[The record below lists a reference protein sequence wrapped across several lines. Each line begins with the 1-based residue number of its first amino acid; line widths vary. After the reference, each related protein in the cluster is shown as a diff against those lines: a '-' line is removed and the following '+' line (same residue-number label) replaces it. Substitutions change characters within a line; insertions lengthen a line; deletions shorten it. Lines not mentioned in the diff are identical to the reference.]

1 MSQYQSSDPYEFLH
15 YCNDQDQQIHDQ
27 NKLFIE
33 NLVIYDVKY
42 QIHHHKTVLQIF
54 NDQNQLVKT
63 LWGFQDV
70 QFPTQSNLDQ
80 IIKDSI
86 ESKLI
91 QTVYSQTYPGGQ
103 LFKIGYQKEIDAW
116 LIYCNNLTI
125 VAQASNDLSEF
136 QFQRFDSA
144 VEVAELWFNILNE
157 FSQEKINNLKFD
169 LHNRTVYG
177 HIINQESLIYH
188 PDNILQFIGIVD
200 VNFEQAQQ
208 LFCFYGFPHPKTS
221 QFKLQLKLLQK
232 HIERIQRSDIEL
244 ESAGVILYFNDQ
256 YYVVH
261 TVEYLIYKHIQ
272 SMLLNEQHIERDFK
286 QFVKSLQ
293 VKPPRPFK
301 FYQNIYEQGILILES
316 NKKIENTIKF
326 NFNDFITIILNNIFN
341 NQTFKWNQ
349 LRSIKEYRVQWS
361 SYQPSSL
368 TRIPVYTGEDLQKN
382 PENVFLIIPVG
393 VNGVGVS
400 TFARTFQSFYDQTQI
415 VSDLQDAKIRDNYV
429 IILEHNHTPEEAK
442 SILSKCSQFY
452 NKIILYPH
460 TKKSYNEL
468 RLPFSYELLI
478 TAMKRT
484 CTTIEKVQYFVKK
497 AKSFEDFKVSQLQV
511 NGIIEFP
518 FVNEELKIDHQ
529 YIEDDLLN
537 VFSNESKKNLNQ
549 LFKSLKELHLQNISD
564 ETYDD
569 EIKNI
574 IHQLFPKV
582 AKITKHQPIKV
593 DDVVRKESEDVV
605 IHEKKTKLPKKEK
618 HVQYDPTYLPN
629 SLSFQLKGG
638 YNMKDRIN
646 KWIIDCLNAGNSHF
660 KNDETY
666 HKIVN
671 IFQKQTFENGEQYFI
686 PEKELK
692 LELLTINQNDQS
704 VRQLPYFKDFV
715 QDKEAEIIIKTLFV
729 SFDGLIAG
737 LAHQSALPCQSPYP
751 HIPFYFKNLKARDSL
766 SVISQT
772 ILQNQILKQ
781 AYKDGQ
787 LSKFTNQPIFAS
799 EDIKYR
805 NKNYRVYVISLQD
818 GIKVS
823 AISTDRL

>member
-15 YCNDQDQQIHDQ
+15 YCNQQDQQINDQ

-54 NDQNQLVKT
+54 NEQNQVLKT

-86 ESKLI
+86 ESNLT

-103 LFKIGYQKEIDAW
+103 LFKIGYQQEVDAW

-125 VAQASNDLSEF
+125 VAQTSNDLSEY

-144 VEVAELWFNILNE
+144 VQVAELWFNILNE
-157 FSQEKINNLKFD
+157 FSQEKLNNLKFD
-169 LHNRTVYG
+169 LQNRTVYG

-188 PDNILQFIGIVD
+188 PNDILQFIGIID

-208 LFCFYGFPHPKTS
+208 LFCFYGLPHPKTS
-221 QFKLQLKLLQK
+221 QFKLQLKVLQK

-244 ESAGVILYFNDQ
+244 ESGGVILYFNDQ

-261 TVEYLIYKHIQ
+261 TAEYLIYKHIQ

-286 QFVKSLQ
+286 QFLKSLQ

-301 FYQNIYEQGILILES
+301 FYQNIYEEGIKILES
-316 NKKIENTIKF
+316 NNKIEQTIKY
-326 NFNDFITIILNNIFN
+326 NFNDFITIILYNIFN
-341 NQTFKWNQ
+341 NKTFKWNQ
-349 LRSIKEYRVQWS
+349 LKSIKEYRVSWS
-361 SYQPSSL
+361 SYQPESL
-368 TRIPVYTGEDLQKN
+368 KRIPVYTGEDLQKN
-382 PENVFLIIPVG
+382 PENVYLIIPVG

-400 TFARTFQSFYDQTQI
+400 TFASTFQSFYYQTQI
-415 VSDLQDAKIRDNYV
+415 VSDIQDAKIRDNYV
-429 IILEHNHTPEEAK
+429 IIIEHNHTPEEAQ

-452 NKIILYPH
+452 NKIILYPY
-460 TKKSYNEL
+460 TKKSYNQL
-468 RLPFSYELLI
+468 KLPFSYELLI

-484 CTTIEKVQYFVKK
+484 CTTLERVQLFIKK
-497 AKSFEDFKVSQLQV
+497 AKTFQNFNVSSFQV

-518 FVNEELKIDHQ
+518 FVDEDLKIDHQ
-529 YIEDDLLN
+529 YIEDDLLDL
-537 VFSNESKKNLNQ
+537 FSNESKKNLNQ
-549 LFKSLKELHLQNISD
+549 FFKSLKELHLQNQSN

-574 IHQLFPKV
+574 IHYLFPKV
-582 AKITKHQPIKV
+582 TNISKHQPIKV

-605 IHEKKTKLPKKEK
+605 IHEKKTKLHKKDK
-618 HVQYDPTYLPN
+618 HIQYDPTYLPN

-638 YNMKDRIN
+638 YNMKDKIN
-646 KWIIDCLNAGNSHF
+646 KWILDCLNAGNSHF

-671 IFQKQTFENGEQYFI
+671 IFQKQTFENGEQHFI

-704 VRQLPYFKDFV
+704 VRQLPYFKDFI
-715 QDKEAEIIIKTLFV
+715 QDKEAEIFVKTLFV
-729 SFDGLIAG
+729 SFDGLIAA
-737 LAHQSALPCQSPYP
+737 LANQSALPCQSPYP
-751 HIPFYFKNLKARDSL
+751 HIPFYFKNLKGKDSQ
-766 SVISQT
+766 SIISQT

-781 AYKDGQ
+781 AFKDGQ
-787 LSKFTNQPIFAS
+787 LSKVTNQPIFAS

-805 NKNYRVYVISLQD
+805 NKTYKIYVISLQD
-818 GIKVS
+818 GIKVN

>member
-1 MSQYQSSDPYEFLH
+1 MSSYQSNDPYDFLH
-15 YCNDQDQQIHDQ
+15 YCNDQDQQIYDQ

-54 NDQNQLVKT
+54 NEQNQILKT
-63 LWGFQDV
+63 LWGLQDV
-70 QFPTQSNLDQ
+70 QFPTQQNLDQ

-86 ESKLI
+86 ETNLI

-116 LIYCNNLTI
+116 LIYSNNLTI
-125 VAQASNDLSEF
+125 VAQTSDDLSEF
-136 QFQRFDSA
+136 SFQRFDSA
-144 VEVAELWFNILNE
+144 VQVGELWFNILNE

-169 LHNRTVYG
+169 FHNRTVYG

-188 PDNILQFIGIVD
+188 SDDILQFIGIVD
-200 VNFEQAQQ
+200 VNFEQSQQ
-208 LFCFYGFPHPKTS
+208 LFCFYGLPHPKTA

-256 YYVVH
+256 YYVIH

-293 VKPPRPFK
+293 IKPPRPFK
-301 FYQNIYEQGILILES
+301 FYQNIYEQGIKILES
-316 NKKIENTIKF
+316 NNKIEQTIKY
-326 NFNDFITIILNNIFN
+326 NFNDFITIILYNIFN
-341 NQTFKWNQ
+341 NKTFKQNQ
-349 LRSIKEYRVQWS
+349 LKSIKEYRVLWS
-361 SYQPSSL
+361 TYQPESL
-368 TRIPVYTGEDLQKN
+368 TRIPVYTGENQQKN
-382 PENVFLIIPVG
+382 PENVYLIIPLCI
-393 VNGVGVS
+393 NGVGVS
-400 TFARTFQSFYDQTQI
+400 TFARTFQSFYYQTQI
-415 VSDLQDAKIRDNYV
+415 VSDLQDAKIKDNYV
-429 IILEHNHTPEEAK
+429 IILEHNHTPEEAQ
-442 SILSKCSQFY
+442 SIISKCSQFY
-452 NKIILYPH
+452 NKIILYPY

-468 RLPFSYELLI
+468 KIPFSYELLI

-484 CTTIEKVQYFVKK
+484 CASLEKVQSFVKK
-497 AKSFEDFKVSQLQV
+497 AKTFENFKINSLQV

-518 FVNEELKIDHQ
+518 FVDEDIKIDHE
-529 YIEDDLLN
+529 YIEDDLLDIFHN
-537 VFSNESKKNLNQ
+537 DSKKNLNQ
-549 LFKSLKELHLQNISD
+549 FFKSLKEVHLQNQNNDIFD
-564 ETYDD
+564 E

-582 AKITKHQPIKV
+582 TKITKHQPIKV
-593 DDVVRKESEDVV
+593 DDVVRKQSEDVV
-605 IHEKKTKLPKKEK
+605 VNEKKNKLQKKEK
-618 HVQYDPTYLPN
+618 HIQYDPTYLPN
-629 SLSFQLKGG
+629 TLSFQLKGG
-638 YNMKDRIN
+638 YNMKDKIN
-646 KWIIDCLNAGNSHF
+646 KWILDCLNAGKSHF

-671 IFQKQTFENGEQYFI
+671 IFQKQTFENDEQHFI

-692 LELLTINQNDQS
+692 LELLSINQNDVS

-715 QDKEAEIIIKTLFV
+715 QDKEAEIFIKTLFI
-729 SFDGLIAG
+729 SFDGLIAA
-737 LAHQSALPCQSPYP
+737 LAHQTSLPCQSPYP
-751 HIPFYFKNLKARDSL
+751 HISFYFKNLKVRDSL

-781 AYKDGQ
+781 AFKDGQ
-787 LSKFTNQPIFAS
+787 LSKITNQTFFAS
-799 EDIKYR
+799 EDIQYR
-805 NKNYRVYVISLQD
+805 NKTYRIYVISLQD
-818 GIKVS
+818 GIKVN